1 MLARGRELSRVSNEY
16 KAPAVRLKMCLAASG
31 GGHLRQ
37 ILDLEAIWSQHDY
50 FFVTEDTA
58 LGRSF
63 AEKYEVHLVDHYA
76 LGQARLG
83 HPFKMLGHAFRNF
96 FQSIGIVFRK
106 RPDIVITTGA
116 GAVFFVALF
125 ARFLGAKVV
134 QIESFARFDHPSAF
148 GKMLAPFATVKIV
161 QSPALKEQWPD
172 AELFDPFR
180 LLDGTRPAKKAL
192 TFATV
197 GATLPFPRLVAA
209 VLDLKRAGGLE
220 GDLIV
225 QYGDQNVT
233 APDLP
238 DVELHASL
246 SFDRVQE
253 ILRDAD
259 MVICHGGT
267 GSLVTALRA
276 GCRVIAFP
284 RRHDL
289 GEHYDDHQEEISQTF
304 ADRGLLQIV
313 RDERCLG
320 EAIAAAKVAEPVMA
334 TTDHTALIAH
344 LSALIEKWR
353 TAV

>member
-1 MLARGRELSRVSNEY
+1 
-16 KAPAVRLKMCLAASG
+16 MCLAASG

-37 ILDLEAIWSQHDY
+37 ILDLEAVWSQHDY

-58 LGRSF
+58 LGRSL
-63 AEKYEVHLVDHYA
+63 AEKHEVHLVGHYA
-76 LGQARLG
+76 LGQAKLG
-83 HPFKMLGHAFRNF
+83 HPFKMIGGALRNL
-96 FQSIGIVFRK
+96 FQSINIVRRK

-125 ARFLGAKVV
+125 AKLFGARVIH
-134 QIESFARFDHPSAF
+134 IESFARFDHPSAF
-148 GKMLAPFATVKIV
+148 GKMMAPFATVKIV
-161 QSPALKEQWPD
+161 QSPALKEHWPD

-180 LLDGTRPAKKAL
+180 LLDGERPPKKAL

-220 GDLIV
+220 GELIL
-225 QYGDQNVT
+225 QYGDQKVA

-246 SFDRVQE
+246 GFDRVQE

-313 RDERCLG
+313 RDETKLA
-320 EAIAAAKVAEPVMA
+320 EAIAAAKAAEPVMA

-344 LSALIEKWR
+344 LTALIEKWR
-353 TAV
+353 TAA

>member
-1 MLARGRELSRVSNEY
+1 MLFGGQELSRASDQIG
-16 KAPAVRLKMCLAASG
+16 AAARPFRMCLAASG

-37 ILDLEAIWSQHDY
+37 ILDLEAIWKQHDY

-58 LGRSF
+58 LGRSL
-63 AEKYEVHLVDHYA
+63 AEKHEVHLVDHYA
-76 LGQARLG
+76 LGQAKLG
-83 HPFKMLGHAFRNF
+83 HPLKMIGGALRNLFR
-96 FQSIGIVFRK
+96 SISIVGRK

-125 ARFLGAKVV
+125 AKLFGAKIVH
-134 QIESFARFDHPSAF
+134 IESFARFDHPSAF
-148 GKMLAPFATVKIV
+148 GRMMAPFATVKIV
-161 QSPALKEQWPD
+161 QSPALKAHWPD

-180 LLDGTRPAKKAL
+180 LLDGERPAKKDL

-197 GATLPFPRLVAA
+197 GATLPFPRLVEA

-220 GDLIV
+220 GALIL
-225 QYGDQNVT
+225 QYGDQKLS

-238 DVELHASL
+238 DVELHDSIG
-246 SFDRVQE
+246 FDRVQE

-289 GEHYDDHQEEISQTF
+289 GEHYDDHQEEIAQTF

-313 RDERCLG
+313 RDETRLG
-320 EAIAAAKVAEPVMA
+320 EAIAAAKAATPVMA
-334 TTDHTALIAH
+334 TTDHTALIAY
-344 LSALIEKWR
+344 LQQLIGKWQAGR
-353 TAV
+353 

>member
-1 MLARGRELSRVSNEY
+1 MSDEITTPG
-16 KAPAVRLKMCLAASG
+16 VRLKMCLAASG

-37 ILDLEAIWSQHDY
+37 ILDLEAIWKQHDY

-96 FQSIGIVFRK
+96 FQSIGIVLRK

-134 QIESFARFDHPSAF
+134 QIESFARFDFPSAF
-148 GKMLAPFATVKIV
+148 GKMMAPFATIKIV
-161 QSPALKEQWPD
+161 QSPALKEHWPD

-180 LLDGTRPAKKAL
+180 LLDGERPAKRAL

-209 VLDLKRAGGLE
+209 VLDLKRAGELE
-220 GDLIV
+220 GDLIL
-225 QYGDQNVT
+225 QYGDQKVT

-259 MVICHGGT
+259 LVICHGGT

-289 GEHYDDHQEEISQTF
+289 GEHYDDHQEEIAQTF
-304 ADRGLLQIV
+304 ADRGLLHIV
-313 RDERCLG
+313 RNESCLG
-320 EAIAAAKVAEPVMA
+320 EAIAAAKAIEPVMA

-353 TAV
+353 AAA